1 MAVVAEPTTM
11 QIEIATKGR
20 LVAEIV
26 THGRTTH
33 GSRPWLGH
41 NAIIDMKHVIDALM
55 ELDTRLEKRRLSL
68 LGQSSLN
75 IGTINGGIIANLVPS
90 ECRQIGRASCRERVC
105 TYV

>member
-55 ELDTRLEKRRLSL
+55 ELDTRLEKRRHSL

-75 IGTINGGIIANLVPS
+75 IGTLTCGILPTLVPS
-90 ECRQIGRASCRERVC
+90 DCRLHAERR
-105 TYV
+105 TPPHQPA